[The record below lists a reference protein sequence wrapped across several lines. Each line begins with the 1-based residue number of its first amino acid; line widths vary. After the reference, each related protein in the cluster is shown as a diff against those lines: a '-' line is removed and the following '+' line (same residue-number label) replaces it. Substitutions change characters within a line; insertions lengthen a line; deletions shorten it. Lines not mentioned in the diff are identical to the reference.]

1 MDKLSCDIPL
11 NDTEKRTEIAPT
23 LSSRRE
29 FLRAAAASS
38 AVAILSAESAP
49 ETARASSEKVAEPVL
64 PPATKAVTPFKVSVP
79 QSAIDD
85 LKRRLASTRWPERE
99 TVGDWSQGVPLQ
111 KAQALVANWRDRYD
125 WRRFETRI
133 NALPQYRTQIDGVG
147 IHLIHVR
154 SPQPNALPIILTHGW
169 PGSVVEFMEVIGP
182 LSDPTRHGGRAE
194 DAFHV
199 VVPSLPG
206 FAFSD
211 KPAETGW
218 DVNRIARAWATLMP
232 RLGYERWVAQ
242 GGDWGAGVT
251 HALAHQRPPGLI
263 AAHVNWQFVFPEKLP
278 EKPTP
283 AEQKA
288 IDRAALFGNDQS
300 GYFREQGTRPQTIGY
315 PLTDSAAGQ
324 ALWIYEKFQ
333 SWTDNHGNPEDEL
346 SVDAMLDDISL
357 YWFTGTAASS
367 ARIYWENTRSGKVGL
382 SGGRIE
388 LPMAAS
394 VFPHEIFCPP
404 KAWAEALWPN
414 LFYWNEL
421 DKGGHFAAFEQPKLF
436 TEELRKAFRSRRG

>member
-1 MDKLSCDIPL
+1 MDKLSRDFP
-11 NDTEKRTEIAPT
+11 PT
-23 LSSRRE
+23 LNSRRD
-29 FLRAAAASS
+29 FLRAAATSS
-38 AVAILSAESAP
+38 GVAILSAELVP
-49 ETARASSEKVAEPVL
+49 ETARASTEKVAELVL
-64 PPATKAVTPFKVSVP
+64 PAATKAVTPFKVRVP
-79 QSAIDD
+79 EAALDD
-85 LKRRLASTRWPERE
+85 LKGRLTKTRWPQRE
-99 TVGDWSQGVPLQ
+99 TVSDWSQGVPLQ
-111 KAQALVANWRDRYD
+111 KAQALVAYWRDKYD
-125 WRRFETRI
+125 WRRFEARL
-133 NALPQYRTQIDGVG
+133 NAFPQYRTQIDGVG
-147 IHLIHVR
+147 IHFIHLR
-154 SPQPNALPIILTHGW
+154 SPHQNALPIILTHGW

-182 LSDPTRHGGRAE
+182 LSDPTRYGGRAE

-251 HALAHQRPPGLI
+251 HALAHQQPPGLI

-278 EKPTP
+278 ENPTP
-283 AEQKA
+283 AERKA
-288 IDRAALFGNDQS
+288 IDRAALFTHDQS

-315 PLTDSAAGQ
+315 PLADSAAGQ
-324 ALWIYEKFQ
+324 ALWVYEKFQ

-357 YWFTGTAASS
+357 YWFTNTAASS
-367 ARIYWENTRSGKVGL
+367 ARIYWENTRAGMAGL

-414 LFYWNEL
+414 LFYWNEV
-421 DKGGHFAAFEQPKLF
+421 DRGGHFAAFEQPKLF

>member
-1 MDKLSCDIPL
+1 MAMENQLENKAGS
-11 NDTEKRTEIAPT
+11 TAPF
-23 LSSRRE
+23 SSRRQ
-29 FLRAAAASS
+29 FIRVAAITGGAGLLAPGTLPIEAQQSAKTAPLLDLPAAT
-38 AVAILSAESAP
+38 AE
-49 ETARASSEKVAEPVL
+49 
-64 PPATKAVTPFKVSVP
+64 VTPFAVHVP
-79 QSAIDD
+79 EAAIND

-99 TVGDWSQGVPLQ
+99 TVSDWSQGVPLQ
-111 KAQALVANWRDRYD
+111 KAKALVAYWRDKYD

-133 NALPQYRTQIDGVG
+133 NAFPQYRTQIDGVG
-147 IHLIHVR
+147 IHFIHVR
-154 SPQPNALPIILTHGW
+154 SPQQNALPIILTHGW

-182 LSDPTRHGGRAE
+182 LSDPTRYGGRAE

-211 KPAETGW
+211 KPVQTGW

-251 HALAHQRPPGLI
+251 HALAHQQPRGLI

-278 EKPTP
+278 ENPTP

-288 IDRAALFGNDQS
+288 IDRAALFANDQS

-315 PLTDSAAGQ
+315 PLADSAAGQ

-333 SWTDNHGNPEDEL
+333 AWTDNHGNPEDEL

-357 YWFTGTAASS
+357 YWFTDTAASS
-367 ARIYWENTRSGKVGL
+367 ARIYWENTRAGMAGT

-394 VFPHEIFCPP
+394 VFPHEIFVPP

-421 DKGGHFAAFEQPKLF
+421 DRGGHFAAFEQPKLF
-436 TEELRKAFRSRRG
+436 TGELRNAFRSRRA

>member
-1 MDKLSCDIPL
+1 MRFWSNLMHSNLEDKTAVP
-11 NDTEKRTEIAPT
+11 AP
-23 LSSRRE
+23 SGSRRD
-29 FLRAAAASS
+29 FMRATAASAGAAMFSGGLVPMSVLAS
-38 AVAILSAESAP
+38 ADKAAQI
-49 ETARASSEKVAEPVL
+49 VL
-64 PPATKAVTPFKVSVP
+64 PQATKDVAPFKIQVP
-79 QSAIDD
+79 QEALDD

-111 KAQALVANWRDRYD
+111 KAQALIVYWRDQYD
-125 WRRFETRI
+125 WRRFEARL
-133 NALPQYRTQIDGVG
+133 NAFPQYRTQIDGLG
-147 IHLIHVR
+147 IHFIHVR
-154 SPQPNALPIILTHGW
+154 SPHRNALPIILTHGW
-169 PGSVVEFMEVIGP
+169 PGSVVEFMEIIGP
-182 LSDPTRHGGRAE
+182 LNDPTRYGGRAE

-211 KPAETGW
+211 KPVETGW
-218 DVNRIARAWATLMP
+218 DVSRIARAWATLMQ
-232 RLGYERWVAQ
+232 RLGYDRWVAQ

-251 HALAHQRPPGLI
+251 HALAHQRPQGLI

-278 EKPTP
+278 DNPSP
-283 AEQKA
+283 AERRA
-288 IDRAALFGNDQS
+288 IDRASWFANDQS
-300 GYFREQGTRPQTIGY
+300 GYFREHATRPQTIGY
-315 PLTDSAAGQ
+315 PLADSAAGQ

-333 SWTDNHGNPEDEL
+333 AWTDNHGNPEDAL
-346 SVDAMLDDISL
+346 ALDAILDDISL
-357 YWFTGTAASS
+357 YWFTDTAASS
-367 ARIYWENTRSGKVGL
+367 ARIYWENNRAGMAGL
-382 SGGRIE
+382 SAGRIE

-421 DKGGHFAAFEQPKLF
+421 DRGGHFAAFEQPKLF